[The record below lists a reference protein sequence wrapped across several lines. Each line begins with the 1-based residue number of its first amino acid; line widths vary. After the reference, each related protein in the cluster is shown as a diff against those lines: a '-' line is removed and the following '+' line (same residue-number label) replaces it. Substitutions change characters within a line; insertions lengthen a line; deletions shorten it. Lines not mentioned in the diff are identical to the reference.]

1 VRDLRAGCFDR
12 NTSILVVSHG
22 LSVRIMLMNWFR
34 WTVDECNAVY
44 NPPNATPL
52 VLERI
57 AGPLDFASQMDSDS
71 DGGLNMSWVKLKAMY
86 RLSAD
91 TVQVLQ
97 GVTDGM
103 RMLNAKP
110 KMLSTLDDGNE

>member
-1 VRDLRAGCFDR
+1 MPRIIPTGT
-12 NTSILVVSHG
+12 TSYWHCNVSAYY
-22 LSVRIMLMNWFR
+22 V
-34 WTVDECNAVY
+34 
-44 NPPNATPL
+44 
-52 VLERI
+52 
-57 AGPLDFASQMDSDS
+57 
-71 DGGLNMSWVKLKAMY
+71 